1 MLLRNSKKVKS
12 KINAKLTREEIET
25 HRAIESSANFCFE
38 ALNEASD
45 KKRLELL
52 KVYSPLFKKCENIQ
66 LARIC
71 CGSGQLTN
79 LIVSSNR
86 TSNKQ

>member
-38 ALNEASD
+38 ALNEIND

-52 KVYSPLFKKCENIQ
+52 KVYSFYIKSAKISKLLEYVAAADN
-66 LARIC
+66 
-71 CGSGQLTN
+71 
-79 LIVSSNR
+79 
-86 TSNKQ
+86 